1 MELAAEDTETRRLGL
16 PRTLLTLTSLRFF
29 AAFAVF
35 AHHFTGTGGATGTGR
50 APLVFPESQLGG
62 NGVTFFFVLSGF
74 VLTWAFRPHE
84 HPMSFYWR
92 RVGRIWPA
100 HLAATLFAVAV
111 IYYVGSSVPDWPSFF
126 ASVFLV
132 QGWFENVDPTLP
144 GNGVT
149 WTLSV
154 EVLFYALFPFVARF
168 ADRVRTSVLLG
179 ATLVGL
185 AAMYAFTWWARTN
198 LDASTAAWALRH
210 PVFYL
215 PEFLAGVTLAMAV
228 RRGWRWSLHPIIPAV
243 GFVAFSYVLYVA
255 APRTSEGLAT
265 QIGYLLHPILTL
277 LSSLVILGCTVREI
291 HGRPGLLAHPVL
303 VAFGTWSYSFFL
315 LHQSVRRLHLQEW
328 GRVDNDNNALLVMAG
343 LGAVVLAMSWA
354 LYTFLE
360 HPAERWMRHHVPRRW
375 RERRDGKGQDGQ
387 RRDEQQPGPDEK
399 GQPRSTSSRVSTPR
413 P

>member
-1 MELAAEDTETRRLGL
+1 MVELAAQDTETRRPGL

-35 AHHFTGTGGATGTGR
+35 AHHFTGTGGGTGTGR

-74 VLTWAFRPHE
+74 VLTWAFRPRE

-100 HLAATLFAVAV
+100 HLAATVFALAV
-111 IYYVGSSVPDWPSFF
+111 IYYVGSGVPDWPSFF
-126 ASVFLV
+126 SSVLLV

-154 EVLFYALFPFVARF
+154 EVLFYALFPVVARF
-168 ADRVRTSVLLG
+168 ADRVRTAVLLW
-179 ATLVGL
+179 ATVVGL
-185 AAMYAFTWWARTN
+185 AAMYAFTWWARTH
-198 LDASTAAWALRH
+198 LDASTAAWTLRH

-228 RRGWRWSLHPIIPAV
+228 RRGWRWGLHPIVPAV
-243 GFVAFSYVLYVA
+243 GFAAFAYVLYDG
-255 APRTSEGLAT
+255 APRVSEELAT
-265 QIGYLLHPILTL
+265 QVGYLLHPILTL
-277 LSSLVILGCTVREI
+277 LSGLVILGCTVREI
-291 HGRPGLLAHPVL
+291 QGRPGLLAHPVL

-315 LHQSVRRLHLQEW
+315 LHQPVRRLHLHEW

-343 LGAVVLAMSWA
+343 LAAIVLALSWA
-354 LYTFLE
+354 LYTFVE
-360 HPAERWMRHHVPRRW
+360 HPAELWMRQHVPRRW
-375 RERRDGKGQDGQ
+375 RERRDGQPEPEGQPGQDGQ
-387 RRDEQQPGPDEK
+387 
-399 GQPRSTSSRVSTPR
+399 GQPSTTSRRVSTPR